1 MSTAIPIE
9 IRDRLRQKIWSRA
22 DELNWSK
29 ITVLERAAWYENWSK
44 DKEIGGV
51 LAHFMDPRKVRV
63 YIKDSLLKAYLRS
76 GLQDEWSRVLLSLEI
91 EKEAENHKK
100 AYEKP
105 LGRLLLDGKVVCW
118 GNSRDWKLVLISV
131 FERAYSTSAASPYAA
146 VLMETGKTTD
156 IGAREMI
163 IEAGKRLGVSKVI
176 WLDD

>member
-1 MSTAIPIE
+1 MSIAVPTE
-9 IRDRLRQKIWSRA
+9 IRDRLRQKIWTRA

-76 GLQDEWSRVLLSLEI
+76 GLQDEWSRVFLSLEI
-91 EKEAENHKK
+91 EGHDGLYKK

-105 LGRLLLDGKVVCW
+105 LGRLLFDGKLICW

-131 FERAYSTSAASPYAA
+131 FERAYSTNAASPYAA
-146 VLMETGKTTD
+146 VLVETGKTTD
-156 IGAREMI
+156 AGSRAMI
-163 IEAGKRLGVSKVI
+163 VEAGKRLGIMKVN
-176 WLDD
+176 WLND

>member
-63 YIKDSLLKAYLRS
+63 YIKDTLLKAYLRS
-76 GLQDEWSRVLLSLEI
+76 GLQKEWSRVLLSLEI
-91 EKEAENHKK
+91 EENDGIYKK

-105 LGRLLLDGKVVCW
+105 PGRLLRDGKVICW
-118 GNSRDWKLVLISV
+118 GNSRDWKLILISV

-156 IGAREMI
+156 AGTREMI
-163 IEAGKRLGVSKVI
+163 VEAGKRLGIMKVD
-176 WLDD
+176 WLND